1 MNINIHAKNLELNA
15 TLRAFIEEKM
25 ADIEH
30 LLGDVGPAQ
39 VHVEVGIPSQHHN
52 SGPIYYAE
60 ANLTFGGS
68 GQLLRAE
75 ATNYDLHS
83 AVVDVK
89 DELKVLVKKFK
100 EKLTDAHRQPPQ
112 E

>member
-1 MNINIHAKNLELNA
+1 MNINIHAKNLELNVP
-15 TLRAFIEEKM
+15 LRAFIEEKM

-30 LLGDVGPAQ
+30 LCGETGSAQ
-39 VHVEVGIPSQHHN
+39 VHVEVGIPSHHHN
-52 SGPIYYAE
+52 SGSIYYAE
-60 ANLTFGGS
+60 ANLTIG

-89 DELKVLVKKFK
+89 DELKVLIKKFK
-100 EKLTDAHRQPPQ
+100 DKLTEAQRQPSS